1 MIARVPKKRT
11 IEESFL
17 MVQGKTLSLAQA
29 HLTEENETKRR
40 KLDLEERAFRLCE
53 FEAGLISK
61 SEYREDARR
70 LRESKTI
77 RRTLSPDWD
86 LDKLDGVISLPCQR
100 ALSPDWDLDKLD
112 GVISS
117 PQSSDAGGFDGWSQP

>member
-1 MIARVPKKRT
+1 
-11 IEESFL
+11 

-29 HLTEENETKRR
+29 RMTEENETKRR
-40 KLDLEERAFRLCE
+40 KLDLEERAFRLRE

-61 SEYREDARR
+61 SEYCEDARR

-77 RRTLSPDWD
+77 RRALSPDWD
-86 LDKLDGVISLPCQR
+86 LDKSDGVISSPCQR
-100 ALSPDWDLDKLD
+100 ALSPDWDLDKSD
-112 GVISS
+112 GVISL